1 MQFFRSC
8 FRERGSP
15 NGEDFYPQTRRFPA
29 AILGGSQGE
38 ATQYTD
44 KKTAQAVCNAY
55 ENGLSGRNEMK
66 EKGWRP
72 FWAALLAALLVLLP
86 LVGGTVLLTR
96 RSLRTRLAS
105 RPQGGIAIRQPKEEN
120 RLSLLVCIAPTETTA
135 PGFLLLYLNA
145 SQNCIHAL
153 ALPGELTVPF
163 GADETALSDCYR
175 AAGPARCREA
185 LLSAL
190 SLPEDTHYLALAP
203 SVLQAIADRYGMLR
217 VGFSGALTAEELA
230 LTGCSSNVQAVS
242 AREAEELLNGM
253 EDTVPPAHKA
263 AAELVETLMGTT
275 PLKQISKRID
285 VKWEDPVVP
294 RYNGQRS
301 QRVQCSPVP
310 GVETEKARQSIAT
323 QIEQIP
329 LPDGYRLQWQG
340 ERNASTKS
348 MQYLFKNFPFA
359 IILMISILIMLF
371 KDYRKPVIIF
381 CTIPLV
387 FVGVVAVMLLT
398 GKTFN
403 FVAIVGTLGLIGM
416 IIKNGIVLMD
426 EITLQIN
433 QGVEPV
439 TALIDSSQ
447 SRLRPVM
454 MASLTTIL
462 GMIPLLPD
470 AMFGS
475 LAASIMGG
483 LLFGTLITLL
493 FIPILYALF
502 FHIKKTDK

>member
-29 AILGGSQGE
+29 AILGGLQGE

-55 ENGLSGRNEMK
+55 ENGFSGRNEMK

-105 RPQGGIAIRQPKEEN
+105 RPQSGVAIRQPKEEN

-145 SQNCIHAL
+145 SQNCVHAL

-163 GADETALSDCYR
+163 GAPAVLTVPFADEQAALAQCYA

-253 EDTVPPAHKA
+253 EDTVSPAHKA
-263 AAELVETLMGTT
+263 AARAAVWDAFFRQELEL
-275 PLKQISKRID
+275 L
-285 VKWEDPVVP
+285 PV
-294 RYNGQRS
+294 
-301 QRVQCSPVP
+301 
-310 GVETEKARQSIAT
+310 A
-323 QIEQIP
+323 
-329 LPDGYRLQWQG
+329 
-340 ERNASTKS
+340 
-348 MQYLFKNFPFA
+348 
-359 IILMISILIMLF
+359 
-371 KDYRKPVIIF
+371 
-381 CTIPLV
+381 
-387 FVGVVAVMLLT
+387 
-398 GKTFN
+398 
-403 FVAIVGTLGLIGM
+403 
-416 IIKNGIVLMD
+416 
-426 EITLQIN
+426 
-433 QGVEPV
+433 
-439 TALIDSSQ
+439 
-447 SRLRPVM
+447 
-454 MASLTTIL
+454 
-462 GMIPLLPD
+462 LPD
-470 AMFGS
+470 ALRAHSSS
-475 LAASIMGG
+475 LLTDLTAQDLLILEDTLEFLADRSAAIHTEALPGEWDG
-483 LLFGTLITLL
+483 ECYTLTDDSRAAVQ
-493 FIPILYALF
+493 ALF
-502 FHIKKTDK
+502 NVSPTEAQLSSASEP